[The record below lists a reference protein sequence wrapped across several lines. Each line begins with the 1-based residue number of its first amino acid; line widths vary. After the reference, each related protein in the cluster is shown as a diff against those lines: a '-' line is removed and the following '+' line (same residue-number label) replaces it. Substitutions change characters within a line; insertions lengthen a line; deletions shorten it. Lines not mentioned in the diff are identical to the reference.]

1 MSSVH
6 VPPGLS
12 TTASY
17 AWRLLVVLA
26 AALVLAYALLRLR
39 LVVVPVVLAAAIAA
53 LLHPQVDW
61 LDRHRLPRSL
71 AALLVALGW
80 TAALLGA
87 FTAVGMTVADDVPRL
102 ADGVDGGL
110 QRLRDYLAGL
120 GVDALRL
127 SQLQAQ
133 ATDALRS
140 NQRVL
145 TTGVISGATL
155 LAEVLA
161 GFALFVVVLF
171 FFLRDGRSMWR
182 WVLARTAPAHRDD
195 VDAGGRAAVATLA
208 AYLRGTAV
216 IATADAVLIGVALLV
231 LGVPLVVPLAVLV
244 FVGAFIPVVGST
256 IAGLVAVLVALVS
269 EGPVTALLA
278 GAAVVVVQQVEGD
291 VLAPLVFGRALS
303 LHPFV
308 VLVTLTGG
316 AVVGGV
322 LGAAASVPL
331 VAAGW
336 AVVRAVRPSVS
347 DDLAPQGEGAAGADP
362 PT

>member
-1 MSSVH
+1 
-6 VPPGLS
+6 
-12 TTASY
+12 
-17 AWRLLVVLA
+17 
-26 AALVLAYALLRLR
+26 
-39 LVVVPVVLAAAIAA
+39 
-53 LLHPQVDW
+53 
-61 LDRHRLPRSL
+61 
-71 AALLVALGW
+71 
-80 TAALLGA
+80 
-87 FTAVGMTVADDVPRL
+87 MTVADDVPRL

-182 WVLARTAPAHRDD
+182 WVLARTAPAPRRRRC
-195 VDAGGRAAVATLA
+195 GRAALCRPRRSPQ
-208 AYLRGTAV
+208 YLRGTAV

-244 FVGAFIPVVGST
+244 FVGAFIPVVGPPGRRARRGPGGADRGKRQVARA
-256 IAGLVAVLVALVS
+256 AGRRGGGGRCVR
-269 EGPVTALLA
+269 P
-278 GAAVVVVQQVEGD
+278 VEGD
-291 VLAPLVFGRALS
+291 VLAPLVLGRALW
-303 LHPFV
+303 LHP
-308 VLVTLTGG
+308 
-316 AVVGGV
+316 
-322 LGAAASVPL
+322 SSC
-331 VAAGW
+331 W
-336 AVVRAVRPSVS
+336 
-347 DDLAPQGEGAAGADP
+347 
-362 PT
+362 